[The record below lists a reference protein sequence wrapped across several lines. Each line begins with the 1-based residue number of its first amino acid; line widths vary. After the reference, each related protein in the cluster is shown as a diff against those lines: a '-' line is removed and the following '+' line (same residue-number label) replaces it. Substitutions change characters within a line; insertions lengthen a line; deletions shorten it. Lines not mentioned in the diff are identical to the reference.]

1 MASDKTQRIDVC
13 FTKKDVT
20 PAPGDYA
27 KPTTKTSVYEEITSP
42 FERKSELVNKKIRSQ
57 GKWHH
62 RIKTVPSIPDS
73 R

>member
-27 KPTTKTSVYEEITSP
+27 KPTTKSSVYEEITSP
-42 FERKSELVNKKIRSQ
+42 FERKSDIVN
-57 GKWHH
+57 
-62 RIKTVPSIPDS
+62 
-73 R
+73 